1 MCGLIARW
9 QAAQAELE
17 AKTVRAACRVV
28 SISSTPQGGWRV
40 ALGSHIATVPNLVGL
55 HYLAHLVAAP
65 NREVPAFAL
74 IVDQGSS
81 FRTANGHA
89 VMDAAAVTAVR
100 ARIYELRQQQ
110 ARSVAEQEELDALT
124 HELARTSGLGGRMR
138 SFADA
143 PERARTAVRKAV
155 KRAIEQVT
163 AANPVVGQH
172 LARRIETG
180 AVCCY
185 RVMGFV

>member
-1 MCGLIARW
+1 
-9 QAAQAELE
+9 
-17 AKTVRAACRVV
+17 
-28 SISSTPQGGWRV
+28 
-40 ALGSHIATVPNLVGL
+40 
-55 HYLAHLVAAP
+55 
-65 NREVPAFAL
+65 
-74 IVDQGSS
+74 
-81 FRTANGHA
+81 
-89 VMDAAAVTAVR
+89 
-100 ARIYELRQQQ
+100 
-110 ARSVAEQEELDALT
+110 
-124 HELARTSGLGGRMR
+124 MR